1 MPATPEELRRLLISL
16 SSAAEADLAA
26 VWSQLTPQT
35 FYDALMD
42 VMPALV
48 GEYGDAAAAV
58 TAEWYDEYRNDLNIS
73 GRFAADVPTDPK
85 LGSEALAGWAN
96 TLAQENLDTALTRTS
111 GGLVKRVMN
120 AGRDAM
126 LDNVERDPEAK
137 GWQRKARSSGCA
149 FCQMLAGR
157 GLVFRTRSTADF
169 ASHDN
174 CGCVCL
180 PAFKGRAIPVRPY
193 VPSTR
198 NITDADRARVR
209 EWISKNG

>member
-16 SSAAEADLAA
+16 SSSAEADLAA

-111 GGLVKRVMN
+111 GGLVRRVMN

-126 LDNVERDPEAK
+126 LENVERDPQAK
-137 GWQRKARSSGCA
+137 GWQRKARGNGCA

-157 GLVFRTRSTADF
+157 GFVYRGRNTADF
-169 ASHDN
+169 SSHDN
-174 CGCVCL
+174 CGCVAV

-193 VPSTR
+193 VPSAR

>member
-16 SSAAEADLAA
+16 SSDAEADLAT
-26 VWSQLTPQT
+26 VWAQLTPQT

-111 GGLVKRVMN
+111 GGLVRRVMN

-126 LDNVERDPEAK
+126 LDNVERDPQAK
-137 GWQRKARSSGCA
+137 GWQRKARGNGCA

-157 GLVFRTRSTADF
+157 GNVYRGRDTADF

-174 CGCVCL
+174 CGCVAV
-180 PAFKGRAIPVRPY
+180 PAFKGRVIPVRPY
-193 VPSTR
+193 VPSAR